1 MLSCCEEDDRTNGR
15 LEAQVSENGLAVNQF
30 LCDESSSGKH
40 CQTTI
45 LELLCANDAEFFRVG
60 GLEAQRIEAK
70 ISLLIECHE
79 AFKIMIVGSMRQLN
93 VVYLLTG
100 V

>member
-1 MLSCCEEDDRTNGR
+1 MHSRCVEDDRTNGC
-15 LEAQVSENGLAVNQF
+15 LEAQVSEDGFAVNQF
-30 LCDESSSGKH
+30 LCDESSSGEH

-45 LELLCANDAEFFRVG
+45 LELLRANDAEFFRVG

-79 AFKIMIVGSMRQLN
+79 ALKIIIVDSTWQLN
-93 VVYLLTG
+93 VIYLLTG

>member
-1 MLSCCEEDDRTNGR
+1 MSED
-15 LEAQVSENGLAVNQF
+15 GLAINQL

-45 LELLCANDAEFFRVG
+45 LELLRANDAEFFRVG

-70 ISLLIECHE
+70 ITLHIMCHE
-79 AFKIMIVGSMRQLN
+79 AFRIMIVGSE
-93 VVYLLTG
+93 
-100 V
+100 